1 MLGTDKLKVAV
12 KLGVALFNQAKE
24 STADG
29 FQVMDVFSFVD
40 ELAQLPEVIKSAE
53 DMRAELNDLDM
64 AERQEILALVKEQLN
79 VTDERAEEIV
89 VTALDLVFALY
100 KGVTLLGK
108 QGVN

>member
-29 FQVMDVFSFVD
+29 FQVMDIFSFVD
-40 ELAQLPEVIKSAE
+40 ELAQLPEVIKSAA
-53 DMRAELNDLDM
+53 DMKAELDDLDM
-64 AERQEILALVKEQLN
+64 AERQEILNIVKESLN
-79 VTDERAEEIV
+79 VDDEKAEAV
-89 VTALDLVFALY
+89 VIAALDLVFALY
-100 KGVTLLGK
+100 NGVTLLGK